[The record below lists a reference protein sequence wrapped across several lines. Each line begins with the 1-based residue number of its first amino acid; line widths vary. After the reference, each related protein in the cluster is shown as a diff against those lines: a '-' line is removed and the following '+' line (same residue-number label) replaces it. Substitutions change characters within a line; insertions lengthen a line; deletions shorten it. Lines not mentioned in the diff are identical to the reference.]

1 MSNQLSYKECENY
14 QECKNTALERL
25 GDAVALLNAGRYMG
39 TLYMVGYVI
48 EIGVKSELF
57 RLAETKIS
65 FDMGKEILDYLSD
78 VALTKPKTETVK
90 KQRRQQL
97 EQLLGK
103 IFRSSKGPIVSK
115 TLKAFLS
122 DANLPEEFSEIPASW
137 VIIYNEYP
145 RNPKKSKSPN
155 TPPKSKAHNIG
166 DFLDELSC
174 WKNLF
179 KETPPDNNQYFDLKK
194 RYKFDF
200 DWDTKLRYSF
210 DNDQIL
216 AQNAVK
222 AIKAKKAVETSID
235 FLKDV
240 LGLKNEIKELMKKPI
255 SNKD

>member
-1 MSNQLSYKECENY
+1 MSNSLPYKEC
-14 QECKNTALERL
+14 QDCKECKNAALARL
-25 GDAVALLNAGRYMG
+25 KDAIALLNAGRYMG

-57 RLAETKIS
+57 RLAETEIS
-65 FDMGKEILDYLSD
+65 SDKMGKEILDYLSD
-78 VALTKPKTETVK
+78 VAWTKPKTETVK

-166 DFLDELSC
+166 DFLDELSG

-222 AIKAKKAVETSID
+222 AKKAVETSID

>member
-1 MSNQLSYKECENY
+1 MSKLYKEC
-14 QECKNTALERL
+14 QDCKECKNAALARL
-25 GDAVALLNAGRYMG
+25 MDAIALLNAGRYMG

-97 EQLLGK
+97 EQLLEK

-122 DANLPEEFSEIPASW
+122 DANLPEEFSKIPASW

-145 RNPKKSKSPN
+145 RNPKKKPKSPN
-155 TPPKSKAHNIG
+155 TDALPKSKSHNIE
-166 DFLDELSC
+166 DFLDELLG
-174 WKNLF
+174 WKKLF
-179 KETPPDNNQYFDLKK
+179 KETPPGNNQDFDLK

-200 DWDTKLRYSF
+200 DWDTKLRYSWF
-210 DNDQIL
+210 DNDQIP
-216 AQNAVK
+216 AQNIV
-222 AIKAKKAVETSID
+222 KKAVETSIH

-240 LGLKNEIKELMKKPI
+240 LGLENEVNELMKKPI

>member
-1 MSNQLSYKECENY
+1 MSKMSKLYEECHDCR
-14 QECKNTALERL
+14 ECKNAALARL
-25 GDAVALLNAGRYMG
+25 KDAIALLNAGRYMG
-39 TLYMVGYVI
+39 TLYMTGYVI

-57 RLAETKIS
+57 RLAEIEIS

-78 VALTKPKTETVK
+78 VALTKPKNEIETE
-90 KQRRQQL
+90 QRRQYL
-97 EQLLGK
+97 KKLLDN
-103 IFRSSKGPIVSK
+103 IFRSSKGPIVK

-122 DANLPEEFSEIPASW
+122 DTNLPKQFSEIPASW

-145 RNPKKSKSPN
+145 SNPKKKSNNPN
-155 TPPKSKAHNIG
+155 TPPPKSKSHNIE
-166 DFLDELSC
+166 DFLDELLG

-179 KETPPDNNQYFDLKK
+179 KETPPDNNQYFDLN

-200 DWDTKLRYSF
+200 AWDTKLRYSF
-210 DNDQIL
+210 ENDQIS
-216 AQNAVK
+216 AQDVVK
-222 AIKAKKAVETSID
+222 AKAKKAVETSID